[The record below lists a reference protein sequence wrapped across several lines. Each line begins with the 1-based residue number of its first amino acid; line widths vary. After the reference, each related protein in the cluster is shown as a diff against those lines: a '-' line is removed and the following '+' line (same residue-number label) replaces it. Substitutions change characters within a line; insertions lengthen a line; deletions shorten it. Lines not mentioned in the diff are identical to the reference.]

1 MRSLTLDR
9 LQNDVLAMLQHLGNA
24 TANAVYEADLHVMS
38 GWARP
43 SQHATAVEEL
53 KRYIRAKYEHRGF
66 VDQVDR
72 TVLLEKLIAA
82 SGTNDIGAML
92 YCVAHGVDMNGV
104 GQDGGTALHI
114 ACAQNH
120 VEALTFGILNGGE
133 IEMLNRE
140 GLSCLDVAMVNGH
153 TEAMEVCLSRMKT
166 PARSLPMP
174 AVVQ

>member
-1 MRSLTLDR
+1 
-9 LQNDVLAMLQHLGNA
+9 MLQHLDNA

-43 SQHATAVEEL
+43 SQHATVEEL

-92 YCVAHGVDMNGV
+92 YCVAHGVDMNVAGK
-104 GQDGGTALHI
+104 DGGTALHI
-114 ACAQNH
+114 ACAKNH

-174 AVVQ
+174 VVQ